1 MNKGLKIALAAS
13 VALNIFAV
21 VGGGTA
27 WVLSRKVAE
36 QAAEGRRPGRSEP
49 VWAVVEGLPP
59 AVRDQVKEELRAN
72 ALQARPDFEEARAA
86 RREAIAIT
94 ASDSFDAVAVA
105 ALLER
110 SRASEMRGRS
120 RLESGAVE
128 TLGRLSVENR
138 KALAPIL
145 SRHRS
150 RSHDSKKPDA
160 KEKAAAQGQVAQS
173 EAAQSQAAQSQA
185 AQGQAAR

>member
-27 WVLSRKVAE
+27 WVLSRKAQE

-49 VWAVVEGLPP
+49 VWAVVEALPP
-59 AVRDQVKEELRAN
+59 AVRDQVKGELRAS
-72 ALQARPDFEEARAA
+72 ALEARPDFEDARAA
-86 RREAIAIT
+86 RREAIAMT
-94 ASDSFDAVAVA
+94 ASDGFDAVAVA

-110 SRASEMRGRS
+110 SRASEMRGRA
-120 RLESGAVE
+120 RLEAGAVE
-128 TLGRLSVENR
+128 TLGRLSAADR

-145 SRHRS
+145 SRHK
-150 RSHDSKKPDA
+150 SKARDKGAASETQHPA
-160 KEKAAAQGQVAQS
+160 HKASDPAGDH
-173 EAAQSQAAQSQA
+173 
-185 AQGQAAR
+185 AAR

>member
-27 WVLSRKVAE
+27 WVLSRKAAE
-36 QAAEGRRPGRSEP
+36 QAAEGRKPGRSEP
-49 VWAVVEGLPP
+49 VWAVVEALPS
-59 AVRDQVKEELRAN
+59 AVRDQVKGELRAN
-72 ALQARPDFEEARAA
+72 ALQARPDFEDSRAA
-86 RREAIAIT
+86 RREAIALT

-110 SRASEMRGRS
+110 SRASEMRGRA
-120 RLESGAVE
+120 RLEAGAVE
-128 TLGRLSVENR
+128 TLGRLTPENR

-145 SRHRS
+145 SRHKSKS
-150 RSHDSKKPDA
+150 REKCNPTPPPQA
-160 KEKAAAQGQVAQS
+160 TEKAKD
-173 EAAQSQAAQSQA
+173 QA
-185 AQGQAAR
+185 GDQAAR

>member
-27 WVLSRKVAE
+27 WVMSRKAQE

-49 VWAVVEGLPP
+49 VWTVVEGLPS
-59 AVRDQVKEELRAN
+59 AVRDQVKGELRAS
-72 ALQARPDFEEARAA
+72 ALEARPDFEDARAA
-86 RREAIAIT
+86 RREAIAMT
-94 ASDSFDAVAVA
+94 ASDGFDAVAVA

-110 SRASEMRGRS
+110 SRASEMRGRA
-120 RLESGAVE
+120 RLEAGAVE
-128 TLGRLSVENR
+128 TLSQLSAADR

-145 SRHRS
+145 SRHKSRS
-150 RSHDSKKPDA
+150 RDKGDAAMKKV
-160 KEKAAAQGQVAQS
+160 E
-173 EAAQSQAAQSQA
+173 SQAGESR
-185 AQGQAAR
+185 GDQAAR

>member
-27 WVLSRKVAE
+27 WVLSRKAQE

-49 VWAVVEGLPP
+49 VWAVVEALPP
-59 AVRDQVKEELRAN
+59 AVRDQVNGELRAS
-72 ALQARPDFEEARAA
+72 ALEARPDFEDARAA
-86 RREAIAIT
+86 RREAIAMT
-94 ASDSFDAVAVA
+94 ASDGFDAVAVA

-110 SRASEMRGRS
+110 SRASEMRGRA
-120 RLESGAVE
+120 RLEAGAVE
-128 TLGRLSVENR
+128 TLGRLSAADR

-145 SRHRS
+145 SRHK
-150 RSHDSKKPDA
+150 SKARDKGAASETQHPA
-160 KEKAAAQGQVAQS
+160 HKAGDPAGD
-173 EAAQSQAAQSQA
+173 
-185 AQGQAAR
+185 QAAR

>member
-27 WVLSRKVAE
+27 WVMSRKAQE

-49 VWAVVEGLPP
+49 VWTVVEGLPP
-59 AVRDQVKEELRAN
+59 AVRDQVKGELRAS
-72 ALQARPDFEEARAA
+72 ALEARPDFEDARAA
-86 RREAIAIT
+86 RREAIAMT
-94 ASDSFDAVAVA
+94 ASDGFDAVTVA

-110 SRASEMRGRS
+110 SRASEMRGRA
-120 RLESGAVE
+120 RLEAGAVE
-128 TLGRLSVENR
+128 TLGRLSAADR

-145 SRHRS
+145 SRHKSRS
-150 RSHDSKKPDA
+150 RDKGDAATKKV
-160 KEKAAAQGQVAQS
+160 ESQTGQS
-173 EAAQSQAAQSQA
+173 R
-185 AQGQAAR
+185 GDQAAR